1 MDHLYHH
8 QQSLPVSKGQTGA
21 SGDNNSNNNNSNSNS
36 NNSIGSTSSRHQTAK
51 GNNNSNNN
59 YSRSNNNNNYVRQN
73 QQNQQQQQQQ
83 NYNNNRGVRFP
94 NKHHQRNGGGG
105 GRGGG
110 GGGGGREPK
119 QTVLG
124 QQLHFEEN
132 QYQHPSAARGGG
144 YLGGRGGRGGRGG
157 FRGAFNPR
165 RNNNHNTAASNMG
178 NITGKVSA
186 KERFI
191 QANSQF
197 VVSPLNDSSKHLKDP
212 DAPINWALVEEVI
225 FSSSGASDEEKSSSS
240 VVCPVCLCAPV
251 AGKVTRCGHIYCWSC
266 ILHYLALSDKD
277 SRACPICFETIS
289 KDELKS
295 VAIVSHVDY
304 SAADHLTFALMKVRK
319 GCTLALPANFELE
332 SLAGEA
338 ATVKHRIRRGVH
350 PLLDQFAK
358 VFTASP
364 QYLEALLEREA
375 AELAEQLLEYEREQ
389 MPEAC
394 FVHEA
399 LQELEKRRAAY
410 EALSAQLAF
419 AHQWGAIEASLLADL
434 PRGEPQQ
441 ESDFNYFYQSED
453 GQAIYLHPL
462 NIRMLKAEYG
472 ELRRCPDRITAR
484 IVDLRGGE
492 GVHGPAKERRYVFLR
507 HLPLSAEY
515 KVAEVEFTVKGEEE
529 NDDRNGVLSPATVA
543 EFAPEVAA
551 RRKDRKR
558 KEKAQQARDR
568 RIEVENRRLVY
579 GIAAVAP
586 TNFHLD
592 DLVDFPTYLAE
603 MHEFAAGGMV
613 AAALPP
619 DSSSTS
625 SSENGTAELSSSSP
639 SLTLPPPPQPAEP
652 PISTGGSSFAKMLGN
667 GGGAG
672 GTGGPGGNFFDRTVR
687 KKTTAG
693 GQATSGPA
701 SGSGEDD
708 DEAAAAALAMQ
719 SMNITLGDFFENCIK
734 TKGGKKGGRKGKK

>member
-1 MDHLYHH
+1 
-8 QQSLPVSKGQTGA
+8 
-21 SGDNNSNNNNSNSNS
+21 
-36 NNSIGSTSSRHQTAK
+36 
-51 GNNNSNNN
+51 
-59 YSRSNNNNNYVRQN
+59 
-73 QQNQQQQQQQ
+73 
-83 NYNNNRGVRFP
+83 
-94 NKHHQRNGGGG
+94 HHQRNGGG

-304 SAADHLTFALMKVRK
+304 SAADHLTFALMK
-319 GCTLALPANFELE
+319 
-332 SLAGEA
+332 GEA

-529 NDDRNGVLSPATVA
+529 NDDGRNGVLSPATVA

-625 SSENGTAELSSSSP
+625 SSENGTAELGSSSSP
-639 SLTLPPPPQPAEP
+639 SLAPQPAEP

-672 GTGGPGGNFFDRTVR
+672 GTGGPGGNFFDRTLR

-701 SGSGEDD
+701 AGSGEDD